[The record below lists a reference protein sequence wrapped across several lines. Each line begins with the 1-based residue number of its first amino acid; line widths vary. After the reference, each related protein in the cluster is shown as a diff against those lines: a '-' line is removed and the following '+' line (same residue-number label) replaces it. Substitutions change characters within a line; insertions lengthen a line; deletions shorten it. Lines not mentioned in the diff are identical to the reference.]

1 MKRMQERFENDNHGK
16 LTISCGTTTSM
27 QIEQSDKQSPALKGS
42 KSERENQ
49 STNETVLTSKSQEKQ
64 PHNRG
69 DEPQRLVSSKENTHD
84 VLIG

>member
-49 STNETVLTSKSQEKQ
+49 STNETVLTSKSQEKTTSQ
-64 PHNRG
+64 QGRRAPEASLKQG
-69 DEPQRLVSSKENTHD
+69 EYP
-84 VLIG
+84 